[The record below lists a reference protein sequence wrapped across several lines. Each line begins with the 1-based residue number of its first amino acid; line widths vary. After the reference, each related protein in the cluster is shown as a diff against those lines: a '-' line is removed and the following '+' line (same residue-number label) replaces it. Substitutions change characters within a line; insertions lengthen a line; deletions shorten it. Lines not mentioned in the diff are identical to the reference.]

1 MKDVGWEEAGAASIE
16 VSSAAAEAVAVAAAG
31 GVVVAIHY
39 SVADIG
45 SLPAVND
52 GSGDLRLALKY
63 CIRGTR

>member
-1 MKDVGWEEAGAASIE
+1 MEDVGWEEAGAASAV
-16 VSSAAAEAVAVAAAG
+16 VSSAAAEAVAVVAAAG
-31 GVVVAIHY
+31 GVAIHY

-45 SLPAVND
+45 LLPAVND